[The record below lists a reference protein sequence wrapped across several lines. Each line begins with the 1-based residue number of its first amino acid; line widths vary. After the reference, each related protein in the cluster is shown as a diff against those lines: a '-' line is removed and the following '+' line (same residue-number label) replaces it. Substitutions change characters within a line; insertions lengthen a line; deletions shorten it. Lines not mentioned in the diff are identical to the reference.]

1 MGKLDGKVAVVTGGG
16 TGIGLA
22 IVERFAEEGAT
33 PVLVGRRRDRL
44 EAAAAMIG
52 RGARAVS
59 ADVGVEAE
67 VAAVFA
73 GLPRVDLLVT
83 CAGGA
88 VFGAIDQLPPR
99 AWQELFQGRFFGQL
113 FACHHAVPRM
123 PAGGTIV
130 LCSGI
135 ADRANVPLYSGGS
148 ALCGAVNALGR
159 NLAVELAPR
168 GIRVNVLSPGLIEGT
183 AIESNLSGEQLT
195 GFWEDTLRRI
205 PLHRAGSVRDTA
217 DAALFLATCPYTSG
231 QVLEVD
237 GGWTAT

>member
-1 MGKLDGKVAVVTGGG
+1 
-16 TGIGLA
+16 
-22 IVERFAEEGAT
+22 
-33 PVLVGRRRDRL
+33 
-44 EAAAAMIG
+44 
-52 RGARAVS
+52 
-59 ADVGVEAE
+59 
-67 VAAVFA
+67 
-73 GLPRVDLLVT
+73 
-83 CAGGA
+83 
-88 VFGAIDQLPPR
+88 
-99 AWQELFQGRFFGQL
+99 
-113 FACHHAVPRM
+113 
-123 PAGGTIV
+123 
-130 LCSGI
+130 
-135 ADRANVPLYSGGS
+135 
-148 ALCGAVNALGR
+148 VNALGR